1 MVKKSTNKQQGNPA
15 VVNKNLHPELNKKR
29 LVIMALIVALLGFVL
44 YSNTFNHK
52 FVLDDIPT
60 IKGNFLTKQGFAG
73 IPKLLQTAY
82 WYGSDGK
89 NEMFYRPL
97 SVVMFAAEWE
107 LWPDNPT
114 AGHVINVLLY
124 ALTGFI
130 LFFTLRKLFIDMS
143 PLIPFA
149 ASLLFIAHPLH
160 TEVVA
165 NIKSRDEILS
175 FLFLL
180 ISLNTLLDYVRN
192 NVPRKLIISLFCFFL
207 ALMSKE
213 SSILYLVIFPVA
225 VFYYTSATVKK
236 NAVIMAGYVFAA
248 VIYMIIRASVLDR
261 QMVGEI
267 ASVIDNT
274 VSASDYPHRFATAMV
289 IIGTYIKL
297 LIIPHPL
304 VYDYSFATF
313 KIVGPGNVW
322 ALLSVLVYV
331 SIGIYIFRNFLK
343 KDTIVFSLIIYL
355 LPVILVSNIFFLT
368 RSTAAERFLYQPS
381 LGFAII
387 ASLLLAK
394 VTGTEI
400 VKRNFYSISTLIKNN
415 MKLFGLVGVLLV
427 LYSFKTYKR
436 AETWKDNLT
445 LFRTDLQYIPNSAR
459 AQFNYA
465 KDLTTKLVHDSI
477 KTPAEQERVYN
488 EAITAANRALQIID
502 GYVEPYYLLGQ
513 LAGYKKNYARSIEY
527 YKKVMSRNNQY
538 LYMYNNLGTNYY
550 RLNQLDSA
558 MKYLNIAIKMQP
570 DYAEAYSNLGAVYTA
585 RGMQKKAIDS
595 YTTAIALVPGFY
607 DAYVN
612 MGNCY
617 GIMKDYT
624 KALGCF
630 LKGLKIKNNDPGL
643 YSYIGMTYGF
653 MGDTVNARIYND
665 RSVLLKQSR

>member
-1 MVKKSTNKQQGNPA
+1 MAKKNINKQQGNS
-15 VVNKNLHPELNKKR
+15 VTVKNVLPEMGKSQL
-29 LVIMALIVALLGFVL
+29 LIMALIVAFLGAAL
-44 YSNTFNHK
+44 YSNTFSHK
-52 FVLDDIPT
+52 YVLDDIPT

-89 NEMFYRPL
+89 NELFYRPL
-97 SVVMFAAEWE
+97 SVVMFAIEWE
-107 LWPDNPT
+107 FWPDNPK

-130 LFFTLRKLFIDMS
+130 LFFTLLKLFIDLN

-165 NIKSRDEILS
+165 NIKSRDEILA

-180 ISLNTLLDYVRN
+180 ISLNTLLDHVRN
-192 NVPRKLIISLFCFFL
+192 NAPYKLIVSLFCFFL

-213 SSILYLVIFPVA
+213 SSILYLVIFPIA
-225 VFYYTSATVKK
+225 LFYYSNADVKRI
-236 NAVIMAGYVFAA
+236 AIIMAEYVFAA
-248 VIYMIIRASVLDR
+248 ATYMIIRALVLDR

-289 IIGTYIKL
+289 ILGTYIKL
-297 LIIPHPL
+297 LIFPHPL

-313 KIVGPGNVW
+313 KIVGPDNIW
-322 ALLSVLVYV
+322 AITSVLIY
-331 SIGIYIFRNFLK
+331 SCIGIYIFRNFFK

-387 ASLLLAK
+387 ASILLAK
-394 VTGTEI
+394 ITGTDI
-400 VKRNFYSISTLIKNN
+400 VKRNFHSISTLIKNN
-415 MKLFGLVGVLLV
+415 VKLFGLIGLLLA
-427 LYSFKTYKR
+427 LYSFKTYTR

-459 AQFNYA
+459 ARFNYA
-465 KDLTTKLVHDSI
+465 KELTASLVHDSI
-477 KTPAEQERVYN
+477 KTPVEQERAYN
-488 EAITAANRALQIID
+488 EAITSANRALQIID

-513 LAGYKKNYARSIEY
+513 LAGYKKNYAGSIEY
-527 YKKVMSRNNQY
+527 YKKVMARNNQY

-558 MKYLNIAIKMQP
+558 LKYLNIAIKMQP

-585 RGMQKKAIDS
+585 RGMPKEAVDSYSKAIEL
-595 YTTAIALVPGFY
+595 APGFY
-607 DAYVN
+607 DAYIN

-617 GIMKDYT
+617 GIMKEYD
-624 KALGCF
+624 KALACF
-630 LKGLKIKNNDPGL
+630 LKGLKIKNDDPRL

-653 MGDTVNARIYND
+653 MGDTVNARTYND
-665 RSVLLKQSR
+665 KAALFRQSK